1 MVRRGHGEGSRHKR
15 SDGRWEWRVTLPNG
29 QRRSFYGKTEKEAR
43 DKKNRAL
50 REAEAGIVTDAKL
63 TLAAYL
69 SRWLAAQAERVRP
82 STWGRWERTI
92 RLHVEPHIGRKK
104 LRELAVSDVD
114 TLLSKLVSGGMKPSS
129 VNQVRSMLRTALT
142 QAEREGL
149 VLRNVAALAVPRRAE
164 RQHVE
169 PYTIEEARQL
179 LAGSRD
185 HRQGPLIALALATG
199 LRRGELLAL
208 RWDDI
213 EGDRLR
219 VERTMQWRKGPQVG
233 PPKTGAGRRSV
244 LLNRV
249 ALDALGRARVRVNEA
264 RLLAG
269 AAWQDLGLVFPNRHG
284 GYQVDANV
292 TDSVKAA
299 MRQAGV
305 PVKNVHALRHTAA
318 SLLLAEGMT
327 LYDVRHFMGH
337 SSIALTSDTYGHLM
351 ADRAATVGA
360 ALDDAL
366 DLRRVE

>member
-1 MVRRGHGEGSRHKR
+1 MVRRGHGEGSRHR
-15 SDGRWEWRVTLPNG
+15 RADGRWEWRITLPDG
-29 QRRSFYGKTEKEAR
+29 TRRSFYGKTEREAR
-43 DKKNRAL
+43 EKKNQAI

-63 TLAAYL
+63 TVGAYL
-69 SRWLAAQAERVRP
+69 ARWLGSQAERVRP

-92 RLHVEPHIGRKK
+92 RLHVEPHVGRKK
-104 LRELAVSDVD
+104 LKELSVGDVD
-114 TLLSKLVSGGMKPSS
+114 TLLSRLVSGGMKPSS

-149 VLRNVAALAVPRRAE
+149 VLRNVAGLAVPRRSE
-164 RQHVE
+164 RTHVE
-169 PYTIEEARQL
+169 PYTIEEARRL

-213 EGDRLR
+213 DGDRLR
-219 VERTMQWRKGPQVG
+219 VERTVQWRKGPQVG
-233 PPKTGAGRRSV
+233 PPKTGAGRRAV

-249 ALDALGRARVRVNEA
+249 ALDALSRQRVRVNEA

-269 AAWQDLGLVFPNRHG
+269 PQWQDMGLVFPNRHG

-292 TDSVKAA
+292 TASVKRA
-299 MRQAGV
+299 MAGAGV
-305 PVKNVHALRHTAA
+305 PVKTVHALRHTAA

-337 SSIALTSDTYGHLM
+337 SSIAMTSDIYGHLVES
-351 ADRAATVGA
+351 RAATVA
-360 ALDDAL
+360 TALDDAL
-366 DLRRVE
+366 DLRRVK